1 MTAAE
6 AADRRQVPQGPKGGG
21 ASDLVQYLDADEK
34 RRGGDCPSRGG
45 RSCLDP
51 APSPLSQGQTLSL
64 DEAAAAAFV
73 QRRGYN
79 ERIARVYRLGTFSSN
94 VQERIATR
102 LMVQFIISRVDYSS

>member
-1 MTAAE
+1 MRSVGAVTARAE
-6 AADRRQVPQGPKGGG
+6 VAARV
-21 ASDLVQYLDADEK
+21 STL
-34 RRGGDCPSRGG
+34 CSRPDFLTSPL
-45 RSCLDP
+45 R
-51 APSPLSQGQTLSL
+51 PLSQGQTLSL

-73 QRRGYN
+73 QRRSYN